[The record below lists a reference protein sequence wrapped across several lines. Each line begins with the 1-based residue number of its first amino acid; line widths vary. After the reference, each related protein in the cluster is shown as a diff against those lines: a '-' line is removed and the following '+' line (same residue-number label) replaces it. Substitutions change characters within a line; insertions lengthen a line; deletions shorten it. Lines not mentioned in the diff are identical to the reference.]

1 MPTSDLQTV
10 FEAKK
15 DDMLELIKQAL
26 KTVGLDELQLRSIHL
41 NVKSG
46 PVCPPGTT
54 AVYEAVQHPNR
65 SVSYQLICK

>member
-26 KTVGLDELQLRSIHL
+26 KTVGLDELHLKSIHL
-41 NVKSG
+41 NVKKA

-54 AVYEAVQHPNR
+54 AVYEAVQHPNG
-65 SVSYQLICK
+65 SVSYQLVCK